1 MDYTSDSDIS
11 ENNRDL
17 VSQGLASVKR
27 IRFSTASQ
35 VERIRDRVPLP
46 NMDTSN
52 VRSPLRR
59 EAVNDDTSIHGLVY
73 DREIVNGQNLNN
85 KTKRA
90 LCTTSSLSQHIKLR
104 QSNTAI
110 FKAYTYQ

>member
-27 IRFSTASQ
+27 KRFNTASQ
-35 VERIRDRVPLP
+35 VERIRERAPVS

-52 VRSPLRR
+52 VRSPLRP
-59 EAVNDDTSIHGLVY
+59 EAVNGDTSIHGLVSA
-73 DREIVNGQNLNN
+73 DREIVNGHNHNSM
-85 KTKRA
+85 T
-90 LCTTSSLSQHIKLR
+90 
-104 QSNTAI
+104 
-110 FKAYTYQ
+110 